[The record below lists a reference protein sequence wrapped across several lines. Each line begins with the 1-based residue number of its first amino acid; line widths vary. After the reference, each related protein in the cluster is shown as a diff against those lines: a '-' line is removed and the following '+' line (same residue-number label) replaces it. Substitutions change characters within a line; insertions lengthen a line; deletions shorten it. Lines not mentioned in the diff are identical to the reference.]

1 MRVRFWGTRGSIAA
15 PGPDTVRYGGNTSCV
30 EVVTRSGNHFVLD
43 CGTGARPLG
52 LEMAENASGPIR
64 TTILL
69 THTHWDHI
77 QGFPFFQPLFEKGSE
92 ITVYAPLGV
101 GRSLTDVL
109 AGQMEFTYFPVE
121 LGQLPANIDY
131 KDLVEGEYE
140 VNGARVVSQYLNHPT
155 MTLGYRIEADGV
167 VVCYMCDHEPY
178 ANTLWHAES
187 EPGLMDSILHLQ
199 DRKHAEFMV
208 GADLVIHDSQ
218 YTPDEYPRK
227 KGWGHSTYEYVVE
240 MASAAGAKRVI
251 LTHHEPT
258 HTDDELDRIQVK
270 AQELA
275 SMRGRGLEVSAAS
288 EGWCTEIV
296 PQATAVG
303 AAK

>member
-30 EVVTRSGNHFVLD
+30 EVVTQSGNHFVLD
-43 CGTGARPLG
+43 CGTGARALG
-52 LEMAENASGPIR
+52 LEMAENAARPIR

-77 QGFPFFQPLFEKGSE
+77 QGFPFFQPLFEQGSE

-121 LGQLPANIDY
+121 LDELPAKIDY
-131 KDLVEGEYE
+131 KDLVEGEYK
-140 VNGARVVSQYLNHPT
+140 VNDARVVAQYLNHPT

-167 VVCYMCDHEPY
+167 IVCYMCDHEPY
-178 ANTLWHAES
+178 STTLWHAES
-187 EPGLMDSILHLQ
+187 EPGLMDSILHLN
-199 DRKHAEFMV
+199 DRKHAEFMA

-218 YTPDEYPRK
+218 YTPEEYERK
-227 KGWGHSTYEYVVE
+227 KGWGHSTYDYVVE

-258 HTDDELDRIQVK
+258 HTDDDLDRIHRT

-275 SMRGRGLEVSAAS
+275 NHRRHGLRVSVAA
-288 EGWCTEIV
+288 EGWSIEVAPAI
-296 PQATAVG
+296 AAV
-303 AAK
+303 AK